1 MSIPALLARGQAAW
15 LATATDT
22 CRITRTA
29 VSGDAEFVAQVIDEE
44 TLQYPEQGRVVLYEG
59 PCRIQ
64 VKVDIN
70 SNVVQATAG
79 ERQQTY
85 YVGHLQLPVH
95 TPAGATGD
103 VDDVDINHV
112 AEILTSPNAPLLP
125 GSLFNV
131 HGNLSHKSQ
140 AVYTRWRVREAAA

>member
-1 MSIPALLARGQAAW
+1 M
-15 LATATDT
+15 
-22 CRITRTA
+22 A
-29 VSGDAEFVAQVIDEE
+29 VEGDAEFVEQVINET
-44 TLQYPEQGRVVLYEG
+44 TLQYPEQGRVTIYQG

-79 ERQQTY
+79 ERQATY

-95 TPAGATGD
+95 TPADATGD
-103 VDDVDINHV
+103 VDDVDINQI
-112 AEILTSPNAPLLP
+112 AEILTSPNAPSLP

-131 HGNLSHKSQ
+131 HGNLSHKSHPT
-140 AVYTRWRVREAAA
+140 YTRWRVREVAA